1 MEMKRLDP
9 KAKTM
14 WRVSRTLG
22 LVIIIG
28 ISAGVWFLILREL
41 SIFSPAVKLLIVGVP
56 VLLQVLNLL
65 IYPPIEYL
73 QWAYLITPDRIEIHK
88 GIFFH
93 SIDVIPISR
102 IQHVTQSEGPIARL
116 FKLATL
122 SIHTAGGSFKIV
134 GLGRDTAQS
143 VADSLKDVVNLK
155 LAEQAS

>member
-1 MEMKRLDP
+1 MQRLDP

-14 WRVSRTLG
+14 WRLSRALG
-22 LVIIIG
+22 LIIIIG
-28 ISAGVWFLILREL
+28 ISLGAWFLVLRRL
-41 SIFSPAVKLLIVGVP
+41 TNISLTLRLFIAGVP
-56 VLLQVLNLL
+56 VLLQLLNLL
-65 IYPPIEYL
+65 IYPTIEFL

-93 SIDVIPISR
+93 SIDIIPISR

-134 GLGRDTAQS
+134 GLRRETAQS
-143 VADSLKDVVNLK
+143 VADSLKDVVNRK
-155 LAEQAS
+155 LTESQE